1 MTGCIHISK
10 MDKPVLPR
18 HFSFLMCDYIFK
30 GGNMDTQQSKF
41 FLENIWG
48 NFKRS
53 TSDIVML
60 KLSLGSLPKF
70 CEVDWTLF
78 G

>member
-1 MTGCIHISK
+1 
-10 MDKPVLPR
+10 
-18 HFSFLMCDYIFK
+18 
-30 GGNMDTQQSKF
+30 MDTQQSKF